1 MHAVTTACQSPL
13 CYQKSE
19 TKLSHR
25 LNPAKIC
32 ISVTNRSS
40 TMADFSTPPGD
51 YEMIDAHEVQDYVEK
66 NGVSGIS
73 EFLKEKLDTWK
84 KTEVH
89 IGITGDSG
97 TGKSSFANAIRG

>member
-1 MHAVTTACQSPL
+1 MNNQRNCN
-13 CYQKSE
+13 
-19 TKLSHR
+19 R

-40 TMADFSTPPGD
+40 TMADVSFPLD
-51 YEMIDAHEVQDYVEK
+51 EYEVIEANEIKNYVEQ
-66 NGVSGIS
+66 NGVNGIS

-89 IGITGDSG
+89 LGITGDSG
-97 TGKSSFANAIRG
+97 TGKSSFVNAIRG

>member
-1 MHAVTTACQSPL
+1 MLLSSFRQAEL
-13 CYQKSE
+13 C
-19 TKLSHR
+19 HR

-32 ISVTNRSS
+32 IAVTNRSS
-40 TMADFSTPPGD
+40 TMADVSTPPD
-51 YEMIDAHEVQDYVEK
+51 DFEMIDANEIQKYFEQ

-73 EFLKEKLDTWK
+73 GFLKEKLDTWK

>member
-1 MHAVTTACQSPL
+1 
-13 CYQKSE
+13 
-19 TKLSHR
+19 
-25 LNPAKIC
+25 
-32 ISVTNRSS
+32 
-40 TMADFSTPPGD
+40 MADFSTPPGD
-51 YEMIDAHEVQDYVEK
+51 YEMIDTDEVQDYVEQ

-84 KTEVH
+84 KIEVH

>member
-1 MHAVTTACQSPL
+1 MLLSSFRQAEL
-13 CYQKSE
+13 C
-19 TKLSHR
+19 HR

-32 ISVTNRSS
+32 IAVTNRSS
-40 TMADFSTPPGD
+40 TMADVSTPPD
-51 YEMIDAHEVQDYVEK
+51 DFEMIDADEIQKYFEQ
-66 NGVSGIS
+66 NGMSDISG
-73 EFLKEKLDTWK
+73 FLKEKLDTWK